1 MRALTKYHRN
11 SIIAAIVTLIS
22 ARCIRSVLERSLG
35 YWARYFFI
43 GMLLL
48 VCWLMPAKAQETDIN
63 NKTTAQETPIHIKAN
78 QLITDTQQ
86 NTAKFNGNVQVTQGD
101 TAITADMLTVYYRD
115 GAQADTTAGMDSIV
129 RIVAEGNVQIVFE
142 EQRAYTQ
149 HADYIAE
156 KRVMILTGAGSKIIS
171 GKNAISGQKIT
182 LHRDD
187 GRVQVVG
194 SADAPVEAFFYSN
207 ETGLARPAK
216 PDPN

>member
-1 MRALTKYHRN
+1 MTALIKYQPKTHF
-11 SIIAAIVTLIS
+11 AASNDVKVTTRGFSEGRGFLFRCFCFGLFVLIF
-22 ARCIRSVLERSLG
+22 SV
-35 YWARYFFI
+35 
-43 GMLLL
+43 
-48 VCWLMPAKAQETDIN
+48 MPTSAQETTSGDQL
-63 NKTTAQETPIHIKAN
+63 ASQEPIHIKAD

-86 NTAKFNGNVQVTQGD
+86 NTAVFSGKVRAIQGD
-101 TAITADMLTVYYRD
+101 TVITADMLTVHYRN
-115 GAQADTTAGMDSIV
+115 GAQSDSAAGMDAIV
-129 RIVAEGNVQIVFE
+129 RIVAEGNVQIKFD
-142 EQRAYTQ
+142 QQTAYTQ

-156 KRVMILTGAGSKIIS
+156 KRLIVLTGAGSKIVS

-207 ETGLARPAK
+207 ETGLAAPDK